1 MHDSNDAA
9 AAHLENLPR
18 IEIAWPNCMLHI
30 LIQYTAV
37 LMYSSTVSLSAG
49 GELALAGDDLYYSLG
64 YK

>member
-18 IEIAWPNCMLHI
+18 IEIAWPKCMLHI
-30 LIQYTAV
+30 LIQC
-37 LMYSSTVSLSAG
+37 TVSLSAG